1 MQLTQAPISFEEKD
15 KRAASPVVL
24 VIDDKPAIREMLSW
38 VLSLQ
43 GYQPVCITNG
53 QEALEWIE
61 GARHTQQYPDAIL
74 LDLLMPVM
82 NGEKF
87 LARLRAQWDAP
98 VPIPPVILLTVDK
111 GSHEDLACSTV
122 LMKPFHIN
130 DLYERLKLCLR
141 ERR

>member
-1 MQLTQAPISFEEKD
+1 MQLTQAPLSFEKKD
-15 KRAASPVVL
+15 KRAARPVVL

-61 GARHTQQYPDAIL
+61 RALRTQQYPDAIL

-82 NGEKF
+82 NGAKF
-87 LARLRAQWDAP
+87 LTCLRAQWHAP
-98 VPIPPVILLTVDK
+98 IPIPPVILLTVDK
-111 GSHEDLACSTV
+111 GSHDHLECSNV

-130 DLYERLKLCLR
+130 DLYESLKTCLK
-141 ERR
+141 ERN